1 MKAFLMIIVVTML
14 LGLVAAGAEGVL
26 DLSTLGKS
34 SADTLGIPA
43 TSSSTSNIP
52 VTMLGEK
59 TTPQVLDLSTLGK
72 KTVESTT
79 PPVTITAP
87 SPITFTPMFA
97 IMNQNVTS
105 EANTVFTLPQAIS
118 PNATVYTPP
127 IAIFGGS

>member
-1 MKAFLMIIVVTML
+1 MRAFLMIIVVTMF

-34 SADTLGIPA
+34 SPS
-43 TSSSTSNIP
+43 TSSIP

-59 TTPQVLDLSTLGK
+59 TTPQVIDLSTLGK

-79 PPVTITAP
+79 PPVNIAGT

-97 IMNQNVTS
+97 IKNQNVS
-105 EANTVFTLPQAIS
+105 YQANTVFTLPQAIS
-118 PNATVYTPP
+118 SNATVYTPP